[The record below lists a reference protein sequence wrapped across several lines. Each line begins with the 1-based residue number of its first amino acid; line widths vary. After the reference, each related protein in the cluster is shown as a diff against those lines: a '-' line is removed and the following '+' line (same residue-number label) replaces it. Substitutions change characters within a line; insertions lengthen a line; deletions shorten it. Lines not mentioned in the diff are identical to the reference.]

1 MKRYG
6 VVLILA
12 CLFSG
17 AELFGTESAATL
29 EARLKAVTKS
39 FRVSYKTKP
48 DKAIAELLTSV
59 EALGQ
64 AFPKSEQPWRLLAN
78 AAEFA
83 SKPTHKKRLF
93 EKLVALDAKQFP
105 KITREAKEELA
116 WFEFLERPID
126 LRFTAA
132 DGRDVDLAKLRGNV
146 VLIYFCASWC
156 PPCVHEYPKLK
167 SVYDQ
172 FHKQGFEIIGIS
184 VDQSHAS
191 FDRYTQRKKIPWPQH
206 YEDNGWEGDLMKRFR
221 VRYIPRLF
229 LLDRTGR
236 VAHQDTRQHLEEK
249 VRELLAK
256 LQ

>member
-1 MKRYG
+1 MKRFG
-6 VVLILA
+6 FVLILA
-12 CLFSG
+12 YLFSG
-17 AELFGTESAATL
+17 AELFGTEPAASL
-29 EARLKAVTKS
+29 EEQTKAVSKT
-39 FRVSYKTKP
+39 FNASYKTRP

-64 AFPKSEQPWRLLAN
+64 AFPKSKQPWRMLAN
-78 AAEFA
+78 AAGVAKE
-83 SKPTHKKRLF
+83 PTHKKRLF
-93 EKLVALDAKQFP
+93 KKLAALDAKQFP
-105 KITREAKEELA
+105 AITSQAKEELA

-167 SVYDQ
+167 SMYDKY
-172 FHKQGFEIIGIS
+172 HKQGFEIVAIS
-184 VDQSHAS
+184 VDKSRAS
-191 FDRYTQRKKIPWPQH
+191 FDRYTQQKKIPWPQH
-206 YEDNGWEGDLMKRFR
+206 YEDNGWEGELMKRFR

-236 VAHQDTRQHLEEK
+236 VAAQDTRQHLEEK
-249 VRELLAK
+249 VRELLSK
-256 LQ
+256 

>member
-1 MKRYG
+1 MKRFG

-17 AELFGTESAATL
+17 AKLFGTEPAASL
-29 EARLKAVTKS
+29 EVRIKAVAKT
-39 FRVSYKTKP
+39 FHASYKTKP

-59 EALGQ
+59 KALGQ
-64 AFPKSEQPWRLLAN
+64 AFRKSEQPWRLLAN
-78 AAEFA
+78 AAGFA
-83 SKPTHKKRLF
+83 NEPTHKKRLF
-93 EKLVALDAKQFP
+93 KKLAALDAKQFP

-172 FHKQGFEIIGIS
+172 FHKQEFEIVGIS
-184 VDQSHAS
+184 VDQSRAS
-191 FDRYTQRKKIPWPQH
+191 FDRYTQQKKIPWPQH
-206 YEDNGWEGDLMKRFR
+206 YEDNGWKGELMKRFR

-256 LQ
+256 

>member
-1 MKRYG
+1 MKRFG
-6 VVLILA
+6 FVLVLA

-17 AELFGTESAATL
+17 AELFGTEPAASL
-29 EARLKAVTKS
+29 EVRIKAVAKT
-39 FRVSYKTKP
+39 FHTSYKTKP

-64 AFPKSEQPWRLLAN
+64 AFPKSNQPWHVLAN
-78 AAEFA
+78 AAGFA
-83 SKPTHKKRLF
+83 SETTHKNRLF
-93 EKLVALDAKQFP
+93 KKLAALDAKQFP

-116 WFEFLERPID
+116 WLEFLEQPID

-167 SVYDQ
+167 SVYEKY
-172 FHKQGFEIIGIS
+172 HKQGFEIVGIS
-184 VDQSHAS
+184 ADKSRAS
-191 FDRYTQRKKIPWPQH
+191 FDLYTQRKKVPWPQH
-206 YEDNGWEGDLMKRFR
+206 YEDNAWDGELIKRFR
-221 VRYIPRLF
+221 VRYVPRLF

>member
-1 MKRYG
+1 VKRYG

-17 AELFGTESAATL
+17 AELFGTEPVASL
-29 EARLKAVTKS
+29 ESRLKAVGKT
-39 FRVSYKTKP
+39 FRASYKTKP
-48 DKAIAELLTSV
+48 DKTITELLSSV

-64 AFPKSEQPWRLLAN
+64 AFPESEQPWHLIAN
-78 AAEFA
+78 TAEFA
-83 SKPTHKKRLF
+83 SNPTHKKRLF
-93 EKLVALDAKQFP
+93 EKLAALDAKQFP

-132 DGRDVDLAKLRGNV
+132 DGHEVDLAKLRGNV

-172 FHKQGFEIIGIS
+172 FHKQGFEIVGIS
-184 VDQSHAS
+184 VDQSRAS
-191 FDRYTQRKKIPWPQH
+191 FDRYTQQKKIPWPQH
-206 YEDNGWEGDLMKRFR
+206 YEDNGWEGELMKRFR
-221 VRYIPRLF
+221 VRYIPRMF

>member
-1 MKRYG
+1 MKRFG
-6 VVLILA
+6 FVLVLA

-17 AELFGTESAATL
+17 AELFGTEPAASL
-29 EARLKAVTKS
+29 EVRIKAVAKT
-39 FRVSYKTKP
+39 FHTSYKIRP
-48 DKAIAELLTSV
+48 VKAVAELLSSV

-64 AFPKSEQPWRLLAN
+64 AFPESEQPWHLIAN
-78 AAEFA
+78 TAEFA
-83 SKPTHKKRLF
+83 SNPTHKKRLF
-93 EKLVALDAKQFP
+93 KKLAALDAKQFP
-105 KITREAKEELA
+105 AITSQAKEELA
-116 WFEFLERPID
+116 WFEFLEQPID

-167 SVYDQ
+167 SVYDKY
-172 FHKQGFEIIGIS
+172 HKQGFEIVAIS
-184 VDQSHAS
+184 LDRSRAS
-191 FDRYTQRKKIPWPQH
+191 FDRYTQQKKIPWPQY
-206 YEDNGWEGDLMKRFR
+206 YEDNGWEGELMKRFR

-236 VAHQDTRQHLEEK
+236 VAAQDTRQHLEEK

-256 LQ
+256 

>member
-1 MKRYG
+1 MKRFG
-6 VVLILA
+6 FVLILA
-12 CLFSG
+12 YLFSG
-17 AELFGTESAATL
+17 AELFGTEPAASL
-29 EARLKAVTKS
+29 EEQTKAVSKT
-39 FRVSYKTKP
+39 FHASYKTRP

-59 EALGQ
+59 KALGQ
-64 AFPKSEQPWRLLAN
+64 AFPKSKQPWRMLAN
-78 AAEFA
+78 AAGVAKE
-83 SKPTHKKRLF
+83 PTHKKRLF
-93 EKLVALDAKQFP
+93 KKLAALDAKQFP
-105 KITREAKEELA
+105 AITSQAKEELA

-172 FHKQGFEIIGIS
+172 YHKQGFEIVGIS
-184 VDQSHAS
+184 VDKSRAS
-191 FDRYTQRKKIPWPQH
+191 FDRYTQRKKIAWPQH
-206 YEDNGWEGDLMKRFR
+206 YEDNAWEGKLMKRFR
-221 VRYIPRLF
+221 VRYVPRLF

-256 LQ
+256 

>member
-1 MKRYG
+1 MKRFG
-6 VVLILA
+6 FVLVLA

-17 AELFGTESAATL
+17 AELFGTESAASL
-29 EARLKAVTKS
+29 EERTKAVAKT
-39 FRVSYKTKP
+39 FHTSYKTKP

-64 AFPKSEQPWRLLAN
+64 AFPKSNQPWHVLAN
-78 AAEFA
+78 AAGFA
-83 SKPTHKKRLF
+83 SETTHKNRLF
-93 EKLVALDAKQFP
+93 KKLAALDAKQFP

-116 WFEFLERPID
+116 WLEFLEQPID
-126 LRFTAA
+126 LRFTAD

-167 SVYDQ
+167 SVYEKY
-172 FHKQGFEIIGIS
+172 HKQGFEIVGIS
-184 VDQSHAS
+184 ADKSRAS
-191 FDRYTQRKKIPWPQH
+191 FDLYTQRKKVPWPQH
-206 YEDNGWEGDLMKRFR
+206 YEDNAWEGELMKRFR
-221 VRYIPRLF
+221 VRYVPRLF

-236 VAHQDTRQHLEEK
+236 IARQDTRQHLEEK

-256 LQ
+256 

>member
-1 MKRYG
+1 MKRFG
-6 VVLILA
+6 FVLVLA

-17 AELFGTESAATL
+17 AELFGTEPAASL
-29 EARLKAVTKS
+29 EARIKAVSKT
-39 FRVSYKTKP
+39 FHASYKTKP

-64 AFPKSEQPWRLLAN
+64 AFPKSKQPWRMLAN

-83 SKPTHKKRLF
+83 KEPTHKKRLF
-93 EKLVALDAKQFP
+93 KKLAALDAKQFP
-105 KITREAKEELA
+105 TITNQAKEELA
-116 WFEFLERPID
+116 WFEFLEQPID

-132 DGRDVDLAKLRGNV
+132 DGRDVDLAKLRDNV

-156 PPCVHEYPKLK
+156 PPCVHEYPKFK
-167 SVYDQ
+167 SVYDKY
-172 FHKQGFEIIGIS
+172 HKQGFEIVGIS
-184 VDQSHAS
+184 ADKSRAS
-191 FDRYTQRKKIPWPQH
+191 FDLYTQRKKVPWPQH
-206 YEDNGWEGDLMKRFR
+206 YEDNAWEGELMKRFR
-221 VRYIPRLF
+221 VRYVPRLF

>member
-1 MKRYG
+1 MKRYR
-6 VVLILA
+6 VVLILT

-17 AELFGTESAATL
+17 AEHIGTEPAASL
-29 EARLKAVTKS
+29 EVRIKAVAKT
-39 FRVSYKTKP
+39 FHTSYKIRP
-48 DKAIAELLTSV
+48 VKAVAELLTSV

-64 AFPKSEQPWRLLAN
+64 AFPKSEQPWQVLAD
-78 AAEFA
+78 AAGFA
-83 SKPTHKKRLF
+83 SEPTHKKRLF
-93 EKLVALDAKQFP
+93 KKLAALNAKQFP
-105 KITREAKEELA
+105 KITREAKEELT
-116 WFEFLERPID
+116 WLEFLEQPID

-132 DGRDVDLAKLRGNV
+132 DGREVDLAKLRDKV

-156 PPCVHEYPKLK
+156 PPCVREHPKLK

-172 FHKQGFEIIGIS
+172 YHKQGFEVVGI
-184 VDQSHAS
+184 
-191 FDRYTQRKKIPWPQH
+191 FDRYTQRKKIAWPQH
-206 YEDNGWEGDLMKRFR
+206 YEDNAWEGKLMKRFR
-221 VRYIPRLF
+221 VRYVPRLF

>member
-1 MKRYG
+1 MKRFG

-17 AELFGTESAATL
+17 AKLFGTEPTASL
-29 EARLKAVTKS
+29 EVRIKAVAKT
-39 FRVSYKTKP
+39 FHASYKTKP

-64 AFPKSEQPWRLLAN
+64 AFPKSKQPWRMLAN
-78 AAEFA
+78 AAGFA
-83 SKPTHKKRLF
+83 KEPTHKKRLF
-93 EKLVALDAKQFP
+93 KKLAALDAKQFP
-105 KITREAKEELA
+105 TITSQAKEELA
-116 WFEFLERPID
+116 WFEFLEQPID

-167 SVYDQ
+167 SVYDKY
-172 FHKQGFEIIGIS
+172 HKQGFEIVAIS
-184 VDQSHAS
+184 LDRSRAS
-191 FDRYTQRKKIPWPQH
+191 FDRYTQQKKIPWPQH
-206 YEDNGWEGDLMKRFR
+206 YEDNGWEGELMKRFR

-236 VAHQDTRQHLEEK
+236 VAHPDTRQHLEEK

-256 LQ
+256 